1 MRKLLGSLFAGV
13 LLATVVFAFAPAAS
27 ADTTLLCARMVT
39 AVVHVTDPQS
49 LPPNTPIFQCSVVP
63 E

>member
-13 LLATVVFAFAPAAS
+13 LLATGVFAFAPAAS

-39 AVVHVTDPQS
+39 AVAHISDPQS
-49 LPPNTPIFQCSVVP
+49 LPPNTPIFECDTVP